1 MWPGP
6 WAGVPFRNGWLSPR
20 SLSTGRVLTGHGAAR
35 FTAASSGVHPL
46 LTDLTLGCWIS
57 ASILDVAGG
66 SQTRSSATLL
76 VGAGLAAAGPT
87 ALAGTGDWAEMTGT
101 ERRTGAVHVL
111 GTDVAVF
118 LLLGSLIA
126 PIRGR
131 HALGMRLALAGNMM
145 VAGAGFLG
153 GHLALN
159 RGAARR
165 TTSSAAGAW

>member
-1 MWPGP
+1 
-6 WAGVPFRNGWLSPR
+6 
-20 SLSTGRVLTGHGAAR
+20 
-35 FTAASSGVHPL
+35 
-46 LTDLTLGCWIS
+46 
-57 ASILDVAGG
+57 
-66 SQTRSSATLL
+66 
-76 VGAGLAAAGPT
+76 
-87 ALAGTGDWAEMTGT
+87 MTGT

>member
-1 MWPGP
+1 MEEGKEKRKRERTNVSGKTP
-6 WAGVPFRNGWLSPR
+6 VLSR
-20 SLSTGRVLTGHGAAR
+20 S
-35 FTAASSGVHPL
+35 
-46 LTDLTLGCWIS
+46 
-57 ASILDVAGG
+57 
-66 SQTRSSATLL
+66 
-76 VGAGLAAAGPT
+76 
-87 ALAGTGDWAEMTGT
+87 
-101 ERRTGAVHVL
+101 RRAFPAVQS
-111 GTDVAVF
+111 VF

-165 TTSSAAGAW
+165 TTRPAPK